1 MNELMNFISENP
13 QVSASFITAVFGILG
28 IFINIIINIVF
39 RKNDYKN
46 KNKMKQIENMD
57 LYYLPLLEK
66 IENTI
71 SVLQNI
77 NKKGGEDLY
86 AILDGKMGAEHDG
99 IVKVFK
105 DSLLELNLHF
115 NSDNYKFQNNYRLFK
130 KHRKVK
136 IIVDNLEKYI
146 ISKTKDLGDTS
157 SKKFL
162 DELVDLSMKIR
173 YCAAKIMTS
182 NFISRIWE
190 CLLIFKNSKKK

>member
-1 MNELMNFISENP
+1 MNFISENP

-157 SKKFL
+157 SKKVF
-162 DELVDLSMKIR
+162 R
-173 YCAAKIMTS
+173 
-182 NFISRIWE
+182 
-190 CLLIFKNSKKK
+190 